1 MPKGKKLTDIEVG
14 KVLGLHE
21 AGKSNRNI
29 AKIIGRSEKA
39 VRTVLL
45 NAKHPKARKK
55 VGRKVILKK
64 CHLRR
69 IFRLACIKQ
78 QSCREI
84 EKSLGF
90 IVHKSCSHSVLRAS
104 KFAKY
109 IKRKPSP
116 YLKKQHKVAR
126 LRFAKQYIN
135 KPNFWHCLVFSD
147 EKMFNL
153 DGPDGCQYYW
163 HDLRRE
169 PETYSK
175 RVVGGGSVMVW
186 AAICSQGKSK
196 LAILQGKQDSSKYCE
211 TLSNYLLPFLRE
223 LEEKHGIKEPVFQH
237 DNASIHSSRATAE
250 FLANSNC
257 LPLIWP
263 SKSPDLN
270 VIENV
275 WGVLARDVY
284 KNGRQFAT
292 KDQLEA

>member
-55 VGRKVILKK
+55 VGRK
-64 CHLRR
+64 
-69 IFRLACIKQ
+69 
-78 QSCREI
+78 I
-84 EKSLGF
+84 EKSFGF
-90 IVHKSCSHSVLRAS
+90 IVHKSCIHSVLRAS

-116 YLKKQHKVAR
+116 YLKKRHKIAR

-135 KPNFWHCLVFSD
+135 KPNFWHRVVFSD
-147 EKMFNL
+147 EKKFNL

-223 LEEKHGIKEPVFQH
+223 LAEKHGIKEPVFQH

-292 KDQLEA
+292 KDQLEK